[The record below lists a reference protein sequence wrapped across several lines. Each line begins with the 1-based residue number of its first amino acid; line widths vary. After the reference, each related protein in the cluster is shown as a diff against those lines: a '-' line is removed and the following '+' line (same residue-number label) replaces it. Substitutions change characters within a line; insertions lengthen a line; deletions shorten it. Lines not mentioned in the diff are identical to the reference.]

1 MIVPMGFSR
10 SDWRLIVATLV
21 VTAAA
26 AVTHYGG
33 LGGTVVPFVVAAL
46 ALALLA
52 SLVGRSVEALGDRLG
67 AGATGVIQSALGNL
81 PELFVVLFA
90 LRKQLYGVAT
100 ATIVGSILANVLL
113 VLGMA
118 FLFGGLK
125 HGPQRFGGEAA
136 RTLSTLL
143 ALSVA
148 ALVVPSLTAAL
159 GSQATKAA
167 LHERNLSI
175 VVSILLLCL
184 FVASL
189 PHSIKRRKSAEH
201 AAGPAGV
208 DAAPA
213 GKATVGATDGGS
225 GTGDAAGTGGAAG
238 AGDREDRP
246 GAGRPDAAA
255 AGTGHERAWSLPVAL
270 VMLAITG
277 VGAAFVS
284 DWFVAALEPAMNSLG
299 ISQAFAGLV
308 IVAIAGNAVEN
319 VVGIQLAMK
328 NQADYALSVI
338 LQSPLQIALV
348 VAPALVL
355 LSPLVGAS
363 FTLVLSPMLIAVLI
377 MAVVITVLVVLD
389 GESNWLEGATLMVL
403 YAIIAA
409 AFWWG

>member
-10 SDWRLIVATLV
+10 SDWRLIAATLV

-225 GTGDAAGTGGAAG
+225 GTGDAAGAGGAAG

-255 AGTGHERAWSLPVAL
+255 AGTGHEPAWSLPVAL

>member
-1 MIVPMGFSR
+1 MGFSR
-10 SDWRLIVATLV
+10 SDWRLIAITV
-21 VTAAA
+21 VAAA
-26 AVTHYGG
+26 AAGVTHFGKI
-33 LGGTVVPFVVAAL
+33 GGTVVPFVVAAI

-52 SLVGRSVEALGDRLG
+52 SLVGRSVENLADRLG
-67 AGATGVIQSALGNL
+67 AGATGVVQSALGNL

-90 LRKQLYGVAT
+90 LQKKLYDVAT

-113 VLGMA
+113 VLGLA
-118 FLFGGLK
+118 FLLGGIK
-125 HGPQRFGGEAA
+125 NGPQKFGSEAA

-143 ALSVA
+143 VLSVA
-148 ALVVPSLTAAL
+148 ALLVPSLTAAL
-159 GSQATKAA
+159 GSHATKAA
-167 LHERNLSI
+167 LHERNLSV

-184 FVASL
+184 FAVSL
-189 PHSIKRRKSAEH
+189 PSSIKRQKADEAHVPAELPVKAAALSAEGT
-201 AAGPAGV
+201 AVGDGV
-208 DAAPA
+208 
-213 GKATVGATDGGS
+213 
-225 GTGDAAGTGGAAG
+225 AGTA
-238 AGDREDRP
+238 EP
-246 GAGRPDAAA
+246 AAA
-255 AGTGHERAWSLPVAL
+255 KPEPAAATAKESAHGPTWPLAVAL
-270 VMLAITG
+270 TMLALTG

-284 DWFVAALEPAMNSLG
+284 DWFVAALEPAMDSLG

-319 VVGIQLAMK
+319 VVGIQLALK
-328 NQADYALSVI
+328 NQSDFALSVI

-363 FTLVLSPMLIAVLI
+363 FTLVLSPLLIAVLI

-403 YAIIAA
+403 YGIIAT

>member
-1 MIVPMGFSR
+1 MVFSR
-10 SDWRLIVATLV
+10 SDWRLMIATVVATV
-21 VTAAA
+21 AAG
-26 AVTHYGG
+26 VTHFGKI
-33 LGGTVVPFVVAAL
+33 GGTVIPFVVAAL

-67 AGATGVIQSALGNL
+67 AGATGVVQSALGNL

-90 LRKQLYGVAT
+90 LQKKLYDVAT

-113 VLGMA
+113 VLGLA
-118 FLFGGLK
+118 FLLGGIK
-125 HGPQRFGGEAA
+125 HGPQKFGSDAA
-136 RTLSTLL
+136 RTLSMLL
-143 ALSVA
+143 VLSVA
-148 ALVVPSLTAAL
+148 ALLVPSLTAAL
-159 GSQATKAA
+159 GSHATKAA
-167 LHERNLSI
+167 LHERNLSV
-175 VVSILLLCL
+175 VVSVLLLGL

-189 PHSIKRRKSAEH
+189 PSAIKRQK
-201 AAGPAGV
+201 AGEAH
-208 DAAPA
+208 
-213 GKATVGATDGGS
+213 
-225 GTGDAAGTGGAAG
+225 AG
-238 AGDREDRP
+238 AGETAP
-246 GAGRPDAAA
+246 VTAGAGEAATAA
-255 AGTGHERAWSLPVAL
+255 AGTGESTAEKADAAVTASVADKAGDGEGAPHGPSWPLAVAL
-270 VMLAITG
+270 IMLAVTG

-284 DWFVAALEPAMNSLG
+284 DWFVAALEPAMDSLG

-319 VVGIQLAMK
+319 VVGIQLALK
-328 NQADYALSVI
+328 NQSDYALSVI

-363 FTLVLSPMLIAVLI
+363 FTLVLSPLLIAVLI

-403 YAIIAA
+403 YGIIAT

>member
-1 MIVPMGFSR
+1 MGFSR
-10 SDWRLIVATLV
+10 SDRRLIVITVMAS
-21 VTAAA
+21 AAA
-26 AVTHYGG
+26 GVTHFGEV
-33 LGGTVVPFVVAAL
+33 GGTVVPFVVAAI

-52 SLVGRSVEALGDRLG
+52 SLVGRSVENLADRLG
-67 AGATGVIQSALGNL
+67 AGATGVVQSALGNL

-90 LRKQLYGVAT
+90 LQKKLYDVAT

-113 VLGMA
+113 VLGLA
-118 FLFGGLK
+118 FLLGGIK
-125 HGPQRFGGEAA
+125 NGPQKFGSEAA

-143 ALSVA
+143 VLSVA
-148 ALVVPSLTAAL
+148 ALLVPSLTAAL
-159 GSQATKAA
+159 GSHATKAA
-167 LHERNLSI
+167 LHERNLSV

-184 FVASL
+184 FAVSL
-189 PHSIKRRKSAEH
+189 PSSIKRQKADEAH
-201 AAGPAGV
+201 
-208 DAAPA
+208 APA
-213 GKATVGATDGGS
+213 ERPVKAAALS
-225 GTGDAAGTGGAAG
+225 AAGTAV
-238 AGDREDRP
+238 GDDV
-246 GAGRPDAAA
+246 
-255 AGTGHERAWSLPVAL
+255 AGTAEPTAAKPEKPAADTAKESAHGPTWPLAVAL
-270 VMLAITG
+270 TMLAVTG

-284 DWFVAALEPAMNSLG
+284 DWFVAALEPAMDSLG

-319 VVGIQLAMK
+319 VVGIQLALK
-328 NQADYALSVI
+328 NQSDFALSVI

-363 FTLVLSPMLIAVLI
+363 FTLVLSPLLIAVLI

-403 YAIIAA
+403 YGIIAT